1 MVSPSHISF
10 DASDRSYLA
19 LLKKEIHQL
28 VVSGGFS
35 KKKAAEAD
43 IVVAE
48 IASNLIKHAGGG
60 EILARLFTEDDNVAL
75 ELISID
81 NGPGISNPEKMLE
94 DGVSTVNTLGQGL
107 GSIKRLSDTFQLYSL
122 KGWGTIVLSRIYKNQ
137 MPLVKK
143 RVTAEVR
150 YINVPKPGERVCGD
164 GVFYT
169 IKSDR
174 LTLFLA
180 DGLGHG
186 PEANKAVVK
195 GITFLQEQK
204 PALSVTPG
212 EVLAGM
218 HKEVK
223 RTRGLVGTIVVYDF
237 KDKKWRFCGI
247 GNISTA
253 LHNPVNYKTYPP
265 YNGIIGM
272 NIPSTIK
279 DLEIPAERGQVL
291 VMCSD
296 GIRSRWDLQRYPG
309 LLKLDLSIAA
319 AAIYKD
325 YGRRADDMSVVIGRI
340 NIKA

>member
-28 VVSGGFS
+28 IMSGGFS
-35 KKKAAEAD
+35 KKKVAEAD

-81 NGPGISNPEKMLE
+81 NGPGIANPEKMLE

-107 GSIKRLSDTFQLYSL
+107 GSIKRLSDTFQIYSQ
-122 KGWGTIVLSRIYKNQ
+122 KGWGTIVLSRIYKNEL
-137 MPLVKK
+137 PVTRK
-143 RVTAEVR
+143 RETAEIR
-150 YINVPKPGERVCGD
+150 YINVPKPGETVCGD
-164 GVFYT
+164 GFFCKVKPDA
-169 IKSDR
+169 I
-174 LTLFLA
+174 TLFLA

-186 PEANKAVVK
+186 PEANRAVVK
-195 GITFLQEQK
+195 GMSYLQEVHSG
-204 PALSVTPG
+204 LPG
-212 EVLAGM
+212 EMLAGM

-223 RTRGLVGTIVVYDF
+223 RTRGLVGTMVVYNC
-237 KDKKWRFCGI
+237 KDRMWKFCGI
-247 GNISTA
+247 GNISTV
-253 LHNPVNYKTYPP
+253 LHNPVNYKTYTP
-265 YNGIIGM
+265 YNGIVGM

-279 DLEIPAERGQVL
+279 EMEIPSERGQVL

-296 GIRSRWDLQRYPG
+296 GVRSRWDLQRYPG

-325 YGRRADDMSVVIGRI
+325 YGRRADDTSVVIGRI
-340 NIKA
+340 NTKA